1 MGQGP
6 ELSELQQRVE
16 AVGVRFG
23 EVAEDSRQRG
33 ERLASLLGQVE
44 KGVVRGRHE
53 VDRLK
58 QALAEAREENAQIL
72 ALLET
77 LLAMAEKVDG
87 PGERIVLCDLEARVD
102 RLHDQAAS
110 MNGAVDSSLKAERKS
125 SKSGNGSLDA
135 EALKEDSQEDPQ
147 EDPQEDGT
155 GGSEWEPVPDEEAGD
170 EDGSPLEL
178 TRMIAEDGEMKD
190 LGSSPAGVV
199 ESGGVQDIF
208 KRVSMITG
216 RLRET

>member
-1 MGQGP
+1 MGQGS
-6 ELSELQQRVE
+6 EFSELRQRVE
-16 AVGVRFG
+16 AAGSRFG
-23 EVAEDSRQRG
+23 EVAEDSRRRG
-33 ERLASLLGQVE
+33 ERLASLLDQVE

-53 VDRLK
+53 IDRLK
-58 QALAEAREENAQIL
+58 QALAEAREGNAQIL

-102 RLHDQAAS
+102 RLHDQAVS
-110 MNGAVDSSLKAERKS
+110 MNGAVESSKKAERKS
-125 SKSGNGSLDA
+125 SLSGNGSLDA
-135 EALKEDSQEDPQ
+135 EALREE
-147 EDPQEDGT
+147 GT
-155 GGSEWEPVPDEEAGD
+155 GDSEWEPVPDEVAGD
-170 EDGSPLEL
+170 EDGPPLEL

-190 LGSSPAGVV
+190 LGPGPAGVV
-199 ESGGVQDIF
+199 ESGAVQDIF

>member
-23 EVAEDSRQRG
+23 EVAEDSSQRG

-58 QALAEAREENAQIL
+58 QALAEAREENTQIL
-72 ALLET
+72 GLLET
-77 LLAMAEKVDG
+77 LLAMAEKVEG

-125 SKSGNGSLDA
+125 SKSGNGALGA
-135 EALKEDSQEDPQ
+135 EAPEEDLQE
-147 EDPQEDGT
+147 ELREDGT
-155 GGSEWEPVPDEEAGD
+155 GDSEWEPVPAEEAGD
-170 EDGSPLEL
+170 EGDPPLEL
-178 TRMIAEDGEMKD
+178 TRMIANDGEMKD
-190 LGSSPAGVV
+190 LGSGPAGAV
-199 ESGGVQDIF
+199 ESGAVQDIF

>member
-6 ELSELQQRVE
+6 EIFELQQRVE
-16 AVGVRFG
+16 AVGMRFG

-33 ERLASLLGQVE
+33 ERLAGLLGQVE

-58 QALAEAREENAQIL
+58 QALAEARDENTQIL

-77 LLAMAEKVDG
+77 LLAMAEKIDG
-87 PGERIVLCDLEARVD
+87 PGDRIVLCDLEARVD
-102 RLHDQAAS
+102 RLHDQAVS

-125 SKSGNGSLDA
+125 NKTGNGELSA
-135 EALKEDSQEDPQ
+135 EEPDDDLEEKGARE
-147 EDPQEDGT
+147 
-155 GGSEWEPVPDEEAGD
+155 SEWEPIPDEEAG
-170 EDGSPLEL
+170 GKGGPPLEL
-178 TRMIAEDGEMKD
+178 TRMVAGAGEMKD
-190 LGSSPAGVV
+190 LGSGPAGVV
-199 ESGGVQDIF
+199 ESGAVQDIF

-216 RLRET
+216 KLRET